1 MKKKYSIPSMTIVML
16 NNSDIVTSSGDNIGF
31 GEGDGDMGNGARQ
44 RRTSI
49 WDDEF

>member
-1 MKKKYSIPSMTIVML
+1 MKKKYSIPSMTFVML
-16 NNSDIVTSSGDNIGF
+16 NNADIVTSSGDNLGF
-31 GEGDGDMGNGARQ
+31 TDPDGDMGARQ

>member
-1 MKKKYSIPSMTIVML
+1 MKKEYIKPLLVLVEVNEI
-16 NNSDIVTSSGDNIGF
+16 DIVTASGFNGF
-31 GEGDGDMGNGARQ
+31 EGDDQELGARQ